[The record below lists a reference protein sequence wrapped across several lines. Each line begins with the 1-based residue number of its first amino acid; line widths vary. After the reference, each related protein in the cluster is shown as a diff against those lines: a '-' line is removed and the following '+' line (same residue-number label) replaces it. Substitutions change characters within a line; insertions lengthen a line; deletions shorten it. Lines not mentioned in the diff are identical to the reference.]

1 MINIIVTGGCG
12 FIGSNICEFLKKKN
26 FNVISVDNL
35 SKNYSKINERRLLKL
50 KIKNFCIDIS
60 KKNFLKLKFRAKFII
75 DCCADPSVESS
86 RINRL
91 ANINNNLIT
100 TLNVLEKA
108 KRDNSK
114 LIFLSTSRVYPIK
127 DSYKKFTKSRK
138 NNFFDENS
146 NIVGAKTIYG
156 YTKISSEMLINEFN
170 YAFGLEYI
178 VNRCGLVT
186 GPWQFG
192 RVEQG
197 LVSLWL
203 WNHFNKKDNNLSYKG
218 YDGSGKQIRD
228 ILFIDDLKLLI
239 HKQIKKFNKIKNSTF
254 VVGGG
259 YKNTVNL
266 IELTKI
272 CQELTGNKI
281 MIRKSKST
289 SIYDIPFYITSSKK
303 LKKYYGW
310 EPKIDLYTGIKQL
323 KNWMKI
329 NYSLIR
335 PFFK

>member
-1 MINIIVTGGCG
+1 MTNIIVTGGCG
-12 FIGSNICEFLKKKN
+12 FIGSNICEFLKKKK

-35 SKNYSKINERRLLKL
+35 SKNYSKINQKRLSKL
-50 KIKNFCIDIS
+50 KIRNYRLNIY
-60 KKNFLKLKFRAKFII
+60 KKNFLNLRFKAKFII

-86 RINRL
+86 RANRV

-108 KRDNSK
+108 KRDKSK
-114 LIFLSTSRVYPIK
+114 VIFLSTSRVYPVQ
-127 DSYKKFTKSRK
+127 DSYKKFIKSKK

-178 VNRCGLVT
+178 INRCGLVT

-203 WNHFNKKDNNLSYKG
+203 WNHLNKKENNLSYKG
-218 YDGSGKQIRD
+218 YGGSGKQIRD
-228 ILFIDDLKLLI
+228 VLFIDDLKLLI
-239 HKQIKKFNKIKNSTF
+239 YKQIKKFNTLKNNTF
-254 VVGGG
+254 TVGGG
-259 YKNTVNL
+259 YKNTINL

-272 CQELTGNKI
+272 CQQLTGNKI
-281 MIRKSKST
+281 KIRKSKST

-303 LKKYYGW
+303 LKKYCGW
-310 EPKIDLYTGIKQL
+310 EPNVDLYAGIKQL
-323 KNWMKI
+323 KNWMKV
-329 NYSLIR
+329 NYNLIR
-335 PFFK
+335 PFF

>member
-1 MINIIVTGGCG
+1 MTNIIVTGGCG
-12 FIGSNICEFLKKKN
+12 FIGSNICEFLKKKK

-35 SKNYSKINERRLLKL
+35 SKNYSKINQKRLSKL
-50 KIKNFCIDIS
+50 KIRNYRLNIY
-60 KKNFLKLKFRAKFII
+60 KKNFLNLRFKAKFII

-86 RINRL
+86 RVNRV

-108 KRDNSK
+108 KRDKSK
-114 LIFLSTSRVYPIK
+114 VIFLSTSRVYPVQ
-127 DSYKKFTKSRK
+127 DSYKKFIKSKK

-178 VNRCGLVT
+178 INRCGLVT

-197 LVSLWL
+197 LISLWL
-203 WNHFNKKDNNLSYKG
+203 WNHLDKKENNLSYKG
-218 YDGSGKQIRD
+218 YGGSGKQIRD
-228 ILFIDDLKLLI
+228 VLFIDDLKLLI
-239 HKQIKKFNKIKNSTF
+239 YKQIKKFNKLKNNTF
-254 VVGGG
+254 TVGGG
-259 YKNTVNL
+259 YKNTINL

-272 CQELTGNKI
+272 CQQLTGNKI
-281 MIRKSKST
+281 KIRKSKST

-303 LKKYYGW
+303 LKKYCGW
-310 EPKIDLYTGIKQL
+310 EPKVDLYVGIKQL

-329 NYSLIR
+329 NYNLIR
-335 PFFK
+335 PFF

>member
-1 MINIIVTGGCG
+1 MTNIIVTGGCG
-12 FIGSNICEFLKKKN
+12 FIGSNICEFLKKKK

-35 SKNYSKINERRLLKL
+35 SKNYSKINQKRLSKL
-50 KIKNFCIDIS
+50 KIRNYRLNIY
-60 KKNFLKLKFRAKFII
+60 KKNFLNLRFKAKFII

-86 RINRL
+86 RVNRV

-108 KRDNSK
+108 KRDKSK
-114 LIFLSTSRVYPIK
+114 VIFLSTSRVYPVQ
-127 DSYKKFTKSRK
+127 DSYKKFIKSKK

-178 VNRCGLVT
+178 INRCGLVT

-203 WNHFNKKDNNLSYKG
+203 WNHLNKKENNLSYKG
-218 YDGSGKQIRD
+218 YGGSGKQIRD
-228 ILFIDDLKLLI
+228 VLFIDDLKLLI
-239 HKQIKKFNKIKNSTF
+239 FKQIKKFNKLKNNTF
-254 VVGGG
+254 TVGGG
-259 YKNTVNL
+259 YKNTINL

-272 CQELTGNKI
+272 CQQLTGNNIK
-281 MIRKSKST
+281 IRKFKST

-303 LKKYYGW
+303 LKKYCGW
-310 EPKIDLYTGIKQL
+310 EPKVDLYAGIKQL

-329 NYSLIR
+329 NYNLIR
-335 PFFK
+335 PFF